1 VRFAESP
8 VKVETKDAEVWT
20 QQPEYDH
27 FLFVRMYNP
36 VGLKE
41 FNIKC
46 SVAFGKQFYKTKQL
60 DEGENAK
67 PLPGR

>member
-1 VRFAESP
+1 
-8 VKVETKDAEVWT
+8 
-20 QQPEYDH
+20 
-27 FLFVRMYNP
+27 MYNP
-36 VGLKE
+36 VGLKD

-46 SVAFGKQFYKTKQL
+46 SVAFGKQFFKTKQL